1 MRITQ
6 PRAAT
11 AALVLLAL
19 LADGCGTAGDRRDA
33 RTVTQR
39 FVDAVHAKAGARAC
53 AALDAS
59 AVQALEQ
66 QEKSPCPQA
75 VTSLQVSGRRALH
88 AVVYLDE
95 ARVDLTG
102 GRSGEAVFLG
112 RTSDGWRI
120 SAAGCTPKGDEP
132 YDCDLER

>member
-1 MRITQ
+1 M
-6 PRAAT
+6 
-11 AALVLLAL
+11 
-19 LADGCGTAGDRRDA
+19 
-33 RTVTQR
+33 
-39 FVDAVHAKAGARAC
+39 DAVTDSFPADDHLNFSVERADPRKILFVYEARGRNGLLYYQT
-53 AALDAS
+53 ALDSS

-120 SAAGCTPKGDEP
+120 SAAGCTPKGEEP
-132 YDCDLER
+132 YDCDLES